1 MLVTVSAICRAL
13 QSLKFVL
20 NLNGNE
26 YASVRIRHSV
36 HAKETYKNVKPLLVI
51 KYDDHKWVIF
61 VDLKMVNFLLGQQSG
76 YIKYPCFLCLSDSH
90 AKDRLSTQKSW
101 PERKTLQIDGENI
114 IHEPIVP
121 RDKIIFPPLQW
132 M

>member
-90 AKDRLSTQKSW
+90 AKDRLSTQKS
-101 PERKTLQIDGENI
+101 
-114 IHEPIVP
+114 
-121 RDKIIFPPLQW
+121 
-132 M
+132 